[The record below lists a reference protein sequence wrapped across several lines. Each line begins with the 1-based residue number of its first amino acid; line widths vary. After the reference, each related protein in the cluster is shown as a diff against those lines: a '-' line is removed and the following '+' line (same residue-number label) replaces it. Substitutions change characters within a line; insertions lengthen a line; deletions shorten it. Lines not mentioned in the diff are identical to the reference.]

1 MNPPFTDLQVTIRYD
16 NARILTWDL
25 TPGITYPADSIL
37 QVENSRAGGPWEV
50 LANDLYDS
58 CFFIDTRR
66 RNYNKFMDEN
76 YRLRL
81 IVPGEHEGD
90 DPKEE
95 YVSDVV
101 QAGQF
106 KAYPFSSEA
115 ENVIRQAEK
124 AIELSGVTGVLLKK
138 KHWGSRCTHC
148 TDFEDEMTVNEHCP
162 WCLGTGYA
170 GGFYNGISMSI
181 IKDKIE
187 NNEQQGPAHVD
198 DSELVTGRC
207 IAYPWVRYMD
217 VWVEDKTNKRYE
229 IVQAT
234 PTSSYK
240 QVDLIYTIQMRRIEY
255 SDVMYT
261 PAADAKVNVKD
272 LYDSAIVNYTPA
284 LEQELEQNAMDAWEE
299 DFDD

>member
-1 MNPPFTDLQVTIRYD
+1 MNPPFTSLQATIRYD
-16 NARILTWDL
+16 NARVLSWTLTSGTVIPED
-25 TPGITYPADSIL
+25 AIL

-50 LANDLYDS
+50 LDNTVKDQ
-58 CFFIDTRR
+58 CFYVDTRR
-66 RNYNKFMDEN
+66 RNYNKFMNEN

-81 IVPGEHEGD
+81 TVPSTD
-90 DPKEE
+90 EE

-115 ENVIRQAEK
+115 ENVIKQAEK

-138 KHWGSRCTHC
+138 KHWGERCTHC
-148 TDFEDEMTVNEHCP
+148 TDFDNEMTVNEHCP
-162 WCLGTGYA
+162 YCLGTGFA
-170 GGFYNGISMSI
+170 GGFYNGLSMSL

-187 NNEQQGPAHVD
+187 GDEKQGQANVEE
-198 DSELVTGRC
+198 SEVVTARC

-217 VWVEDKTNKRYE
+217 VWVEDQTNKRYE
-229 IVQAT
+229 ITHVT

-240 QVDLIYTIQMRRIEY
+240 QTPLIYTIQMRLIEY

-261 PAADAKVNVKD
+261 PAADAKVNIKD
-272 LYDSAIVNYTPA
+272 LYDSAEVNYTPQ
-284 LEQELEQNAMDAWEE
+284 LEEQLEQNAMAAWEE
-299 DFDD
+299 DFEQP

>member
-1 MNPPFTDLQVTIRYD
+1 MNPPFTSLQASIRYD
-16 NARILTWDL
+16 NARVLNWTLTS
-25 TPGITYPADSIL
+25 GASFPADAIL

-50 LANDLYDS
+50 LDNTLIDS
-58 CFFIDTRR
+58 CFYVDTRR
-66 RNYNKFMDEN
+66 RNYNKYMNEN

-81 IVPGEHEGD
+81 TIPSKE
-90 DPKEE
+90 EE

-101 QAGQF
+101 PAGNF

-115 ENVIRQAEK
+115 ENVIKQAEK

-138 KHWGSRCTHC
+138 KHWGERCEHC
-148 TDFEDEMTVNEHCP
+148 TDFEDEGSVNEHCP

-170 GGFYNGISMSI
+170 GGFYNGISLSI

-187 NNEQQGPAHVD
+187 VEEKQGNDCVEE
-198 DSELVTGRC
+198 SEVVTGRC

-217 VWVEDKTNKRYE
+217 VWVEDGTNKRYE
-229 IVQAT
+229 ITHAT

-240 QVDLIYTIQMRRIEY
+240 QVPLIYTLQMRKIEY

-261 PAADAKVNVKD
+261 PPADAKVNLKD
-272 LYDSAIVNYTPA
+272 LYTSAEVNYTPQ
-284 LEQELEQNAMDAWEE
+284 LEQQLEQNAMELWQE
-299 DFDD
+299 DFENP